1 MAFSLAA
8 GTLKLLQVVVLFV
21 FNLTALR
28 ELLGIIHLA
37 GPCKLKDF
45 FSFFSIPKFK
55 RQ

>member
-8 GTLKLLQVVVLFV
+8 GLKLLQVVVLFV

-28 ELLGIIHLA
+28 ELLGVIHLA

-45 FSFFSIPKFK
+45 FFFFPHT
-55 RQ
+55 